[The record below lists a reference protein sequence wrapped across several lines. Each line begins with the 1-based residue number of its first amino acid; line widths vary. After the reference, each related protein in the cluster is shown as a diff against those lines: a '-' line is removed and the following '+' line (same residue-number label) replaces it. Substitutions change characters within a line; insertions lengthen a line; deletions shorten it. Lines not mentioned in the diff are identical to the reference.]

1 MRVARKIGVVSTVLA
16 GALAVVVF
24 SQTRAAAEAQDAA
37 KPAITRT
44 VLQTLDIP
52 GSNYQVIQAKVQIA
66 PHSTIP
72 KHTHPGTVSGYI
84 LEGDYSVR
92 LDGQPVK
99 NVAPG
104 ESFLIPSG
112 VAHVEMTG
120 DRAVTVI
127 AVFAVEK
134 GKPFSSPAP

>member
-1 MRVARKIGVVSTVLA
+1 MRVAHRVGVVSTIVA
-16 GALAVVVF
+16 GALAVCAF
-24 SQTRAAAEAQDAA
+24 SQTPAGSSSAPAAN
-37 KPAITRT
+37 PAITRT
-44 VLQTLDIP
+44 VLQTIDIP

-72 KHTHPGTVSGYI
+72 KHTHPGMVSGYI
-84 LEGDYSVR
+84 LEGDYSIR

-120 DRAVTVI
+120 DRATTVI

-134 GKPFSSPAP
+134 GKPLSSPAP

>member
-1 MRVARKIGVVSTVLA
+1 MRVASRVGVVSTILA
-16 GALAVVVF
+16 GTLAVCAF
-24 SQTRAAAEAQDAA
+24 SQTPAGGNPAPAAN
-37 KPAITRT
+37 PAIKRT
-44 VLQTLDIP
+44 VLQTIDIP

-72 KHTHPGTVSGYI
+72 KHTHPGMVSGYI